1 VKDHQA
7 CFPVATLCRV
17 LGLSVSGFYAWR
29 RRSPSKRA
37 RRDAELTTLIHTSY
51 TRSDGTYGAPRIWE
65 DLREAGEHVGRKRV
79 ARLMRAAHLIGVHR
93 RRAAHTTRRGI
104 DESPATDLVKR
115 DFTATA
121 PNQLW
126 VADITYVPTWSGF
139 LYLAIVLDAYSRR
152 IIGWSM
158 AAHLRATL
166 VLDALDMALAQRRPA
181 SVIHHSD
188 HGSQYTSL
196 AFGQRCTAMG
206 VRPSRGTVGD
216 AYDNAMAESFFAT
229 LECELLNRRTLH
241 SQVEARTAIFCYIE
255 GWYNP
260 HRRHSAL
267 GQRSPI
273 TYERLHDHVMT
284 TPASQAA

>member
-7 CFPVATLCRV
+7 CFPIATLCRV
-17 LGLSVSGFYAWR
+17 IGVSCSGFYAWR
-29 RRSPSKRA
+29 KRSPSARA
-37 RRDAELTTLIHTSY
+37 QRDAVLTELVQASH

-65 DLREAGEHVGRKRV
+65 DLRAAGERVGRKRV
-79 ARLMRAAHLIGVHR
+79 ARVMRAAQLVGVHR
-93 RRAAHTTRRGI
+93 RRVVHTTRRGEE
-104 DESPATDLVKR
+104 ESPAVDLVQR
-115 DFTATA
+115 DFTADA

-126 VADITYVPTWSGF
+126 VADITYVPTWTGF

-152 IIGWSM
+152 IVGWSM
-158 AAHLRATL
+158 TTHLRTSL
-166 VLDALDMALAQRRPA
+166 VLDALDMALHQRRPTA
-181 SVIHHSD
+181 VVHHSD

-229 LECELLNRRTLH
+229 LECELLNRRTFH
-241 SQVEARTAIFCYIE
+241 SHVEARTAIFCYIE

-267 GQRSPI
+267 GQQSPI
-273 TYERLHDHVMT
+273 TYERLT
-284 TPASQAA
+284 ATPAAEAA

>member
-1 VKDHQA
+1 MKDHQA

-17 LGLSVSGFYAWR
+17 IGVSCSGFYAWR
-29 RRSPSKRA
+29 KRSPSARA
-37 RRDAELTTLIHTSY
+37 QRDAVLTELVQASH

-79 ARLMRAAHLIGVHR
+79 ARLLRAAKLVGVHR
-93 RRAAHTTRRGI
+93 RRVVHTTRRGNA
-104 DESPATDLVKR
+104 DSPAVDLVKR

-126 VADITYVPTWSGF
+126 VADITYVPTWAGF

-152 IIGWSM
+152 IVGWSM
-158 AAHLRATL
+158 TTHLRTSL
-166 VLDALDMALAQRRPA
+166 VLDALDMALHQRRPA
-181 SVIHHSD
+181 AVVHHSD

-206 VRPSRGTVGD
+206 VQPSRGTVGD

-229 LECELLNRRTLH
+229 LECELLNRRTFH
-241 SQVEARTAIFCYIE
+241 SHVEARTAIFRYIE

-273 TYERLHDHVMT
+273 TYERLAA
-284 TPASQAA
+284 TPAAQAA

>member
-1 VKDHQA
+1 VRDHQA

-17 LGLSVSGFYAWR
+17 IGVSCSGFYAWR
-29 RRSPSKRA
+29 NRAPSVRTQ
-37 RRDAELTTLIHTSY
+37 RDAVLTERVRASH

-79 ARLMRAAHLIGVHR
+79 ARLMRAAHVVGVHR
-93 RRAAHTTRRGI
+93 RRTVYTTQRGY
-104 DESPATDLVKR
+104 DASPAADLVKR
-115 DFTATA
+115 DFTAST

-126 VADITYVPTWSGF
+126 VADITYVPTWTGF

-152 IIGWSM
+152 IVGWSM
-158 AAHLRATL
+158 TTHLRTTL
-166 VLDALDMALAQRRPA
+166 VLDALDMALQQRRPS

-196 AFGQRCTAMG
+196 AFGQRCTTMG

-229 LECELLNRRTLH
+229 LECELLNRRTFH
-241 SQVEARTAIFCYIE
+241 TQVEARTAIFRYIE

-273 TYERLHDHVMT
+273 TYERIHESMT
-284 TPASQAA
+284 PIAASQAA